1 MMSPLTK
8 DLLDTLRTSE
18 EALLKQLT
26 RDVEEVFCTM
36 VGMEDL
42 LHLPIH
48 VAPETHFKDCIT
60 AMVGFAGTYNGLV
73 SLHAPKKLALTFT
86 SSMLGME
93 VADVDD
99 DVRDA
104 LGEITNMIAGS
115 FKQHISQGGS
125 DIKLSTPSIVSG
137 DDYFVNA
144 GNNLDT
150 LALRFATDEEW
161 FMISIALEKE

>member
-1 MMSPLTK
+1 MMSLTK
-8 DLLDTLRTSE
+8 DFLDDLQTSE
-18 EALLKQLT
+18 DELLKQLT

-42 LHLPIH
+42 LHLPVQ

-60 AMVGFAGTYNGLV
+60 AMVGFAGMYNGLV
-73 SLHAPKKLALTFT
+73 SLHAPRQLSLAFT
-86 SSMLGME
+86 SGMLGME
-93 VADVDD
+93 VTDVDD

-115 FKQHISQGGS
+115 FKQHISPGGA
-125 DIKLSTPSIVSG
+125 DIKISTPSIVCG

-144 GNNLDT
+144 GNNIDALT
-150 LALRFATDEEW
+150 LRFATDEEW
-161 FMISIALEKE
+161 FIISIALEKG

>member
-1 MMSPLTK
+1 MSLTK
-8 DLLDTLRTSE
+8 DLLDVLHTSE
-18 EALLKQLT
+18 DELLKQLT

-42 LHLPIH
+42 LHLPVQ

-60 AMVGFAGTYNGLV
+60 AMVGFAGAYNGLV
-73 SLHAPKKLALTFT
+73 SLHAPQQLAFAFT
-86 SSMLGME
+86 SGMLGME
-93 VADVDD
+93 VTELND
-99 DVRDA
+99 DVHDA
-104 LGEITNMIAGS
+104 LGEIANMIAGS
-115 FKQHISQGGS
+115 FKQHISRGGA

-150 LALRFATDEEW
+150 LTLRFATDEEW
-161 FMISIALEKE
+161 FIVSIVLEKE

>member
-1 MMSPLTK
+1 MSLTK
-8 DLLDTLRTSE
+8 DLLEALHTSE
-18 EALLKQLT
+18 DELLKQLA

-42 LHLPIH
+42 LHLPLQ

-60 AMVGFAGTYNGLV
+60 AMVGFAGSYNGLV
-73 SLHAPKKLALTFT
+73 SLHAPQKLALAFT
-86 SSMLGME
+86 ASMLGME
-93 VADVDD
+93 ITELND
-99 DVRDA
+99 DVHDA

-115 FKQHISQGGS
+115 FKQHISRGGA
-125 DIKLSTPSIVSG
+125 DIKLSTPSIVGG

-150 LALRFATDEEW
+150 LTLRFATDEEW
-161 FMISIALEKE
+161 FIVSIVLEKE

>member
-1 MMSPLTK
+1 MSLTK
-8 DLLDTLRTSE
+8 DLLDILHTSE
-18 EALLKQLT
+18 DKLLKQLT

-42 LHLPIH
+42 LHLPLQ

-60 AMVGFAGTYNGLV
+60 AMVGFAGVYNGLV
-73 SLHAPKKLALTFT
+73 SLHAPQQLALAFT

-93 VADVDD
+93 ISNLND

-104 LGEITNMIAGS
+104 LGEIANMIAGS
-115 FKQHISQGGS
+115 FKQHISRGGA

-144 GNNLDT
+144 GNNHDT
-150 LALRFATDEEW
+150 LTLRFATDKEW
-161 FMISIALEKE
+161 FIVAIVLEKA

>member
-1 MMSPLTK
+1 MSLTK
-8 DLLDTLRTSE
+8 DLQDALHMSE
-18 EALLKQLT
+18 DELLKHLT

-42 LHLPIH
+42 LHLPH
-48 VAPETHFKDCIT
+48 NVAPETHFKDCIT
-60 AMVGFAGTYNGLV
+60 AMVGFAGVYSGLV
-73 SLHAPKKLALTFT
+73 SLHAPKKLALAFT

-93 VADVDD
+93 VDELND

-115 FKQHISQGGS
+115 FKQHISRGGA
-125 DIKLSTPSIVSG
+125 DTKLSTPSIVSG

-150 LALRFATDEEW
+150 LTLRFATEEEW
-161 FMISIALEKE
+161 FIVSIVLEKE

>member
-1 MMSPLTK
+1 MSLTK
-8 DLLDTLRTSE
+8 DLLDVLHTSE
-18 EALLKQLT
+18 DALLKQLA

-42 LHLPIH
+42 LHLPVQ

-60 AMVGFAGTYNGLV
+60 AMVGFAGSYNGLV
-73 SLHAPKKLALTFT
+73 SLHAPQQLALAFT
-86 SSMLGME
+86 SGMLGME
-93 VADVDD
+93 VTVLND
-99 DVRDA
+99 DVHDA

-115 FKQHISQGGS
+115 FKQHISRGGA

-144 GNNLDT
+144 GSNLDT
-150 LALRFATDEEW
+150 LSLRFATDEEW
-161 FMISIALEKE
+161 FIVSIVLGKE